1 MSALNELRALVRA
14 IVVEANNMDVANER
28 DLQQRIDMLKA
39 WVNDP
44 TTPRL
49 QREQHEAQLAKL
61 RQQLRAVR
69 KGTKR

>member
-14 IVVEANNMDVANER
+14 IVVEATNMDVANER

-44 TTPRL
+44 ATPRS

-61 RQQLRAVR
+61 RQQLRAAR

>member
-39 WVNDP
+39 WVNDL